1 MRVFVTGASGFVGS
15 AVVQEL
21 LAAGH
26 QVVGLA
32 RSDASAQ
39 VLIKAGAEVLR
50 GSLEDLDS
58 LKQGAADADGV
69 IHTAFIHDFS
79 QYEAAS
85 ITDKAAIE
93 AMGSVLAGSDRP
105 LVVTAGT
112 SGLKCADGLITED
125 GPAPVGPRVSELI
138 GLSMA
143 GLGVRASV
151 IRLSPSV
158 HDRGDHGFVPTL
170 ISIARDKGVSAY
182 VGDGSNRWPAVH
194 RLDAARLFRLALE
207 QGVAGAR
214 YHGVADEGIPVR
226 QIAEVIGQHLKL
238 PVVSV
243 APDEAA
249 NHFGWMGRFIVI
261 NSPASSAKTR
271 QQLGWQPTHPG
282 LIEDLETGHYFEN

>member
-21 LAAGH
+21 RAAGH
-26 QVVGLA
+26 QVIGLA

-39 VLIKAGAEVLR
+39 ALVKAGAEVVR

-58 LKQGAADADGV
+58 LKQGAANADGV

-79 QYEAAS
+79 QYEAAGL
-85 ITDKAAIE
+85 TDKAAIE
-93 AMGSVLAGSDRP
+93 AMGSVLAGSNRP

-112 SGLKCADGLITED
+112 AGLKGTGELITEND
-125 GPAPVGPRVSELI
+125 PAPADPRVSETI
-138 GLSMA
+138 GLAMA
-143 GLGVRASV
+143 VLGVRASV

-158 HDRGDHGFVPTL
+158 HDRGDQGFVPTL
-170 ISIARDKGVSAY
+170 INIARDKGVSAY

-226 QIAEVIGQHLKL
+226 QIAEVIGHHLNL

-243 APDEAA
+243 SPDEAA
-249 NHFGWMGRFIVI
+249 GHFGWMSRFIVI

-271 QQLGWQPTHPG
+271 EQLSWQPIHPG
-282 LIEDLETGHYFEN
+282 LIEDLEIGHYFEN